1 MTKTAFILAAGQ
13 GTRLRPYT
21 NNIPKPMVS
30 VAGKPIIEHIMDKL
44 KSIGVSNIIINLYYL
59 GDVIKKYFK
68 NSNFIFSNEDK
79 ILDTGGGVKH
89 ALTHIKEDS
98 FFLINGD
105 AFWVEDDDYN
115 ALETLNNSWNPD
127 KMDILLLLQPIN
139 KMKLTQGIGDYDI
152 DSDGRAIRSLNKT
165 GVYMFAGIRLTKKSV
180 IENINDDVFSFLKCM
195 DIAEKNGKLFG
206 LISQCNWHHI
216 STPDDLKSVNHA
228 LGFQTPEP
236 AQKESENEK

>member
-30 VAGKPIIEHIMDKL
+30 VAGKPIIEHIADKL
-44 KSIGVSNIIINLYYL
+44 KLVGVSNIIINLYYL

-68 NSNFIFSNEDK
+68 NSDFIFSDENK

-89 ALTHIKEDS
+89 ALNHIKEDS

-105 AFWVEDDDYN
+105 AFWVENDDYN
-115 ALETLNNSWNPD
+115 TLETLNQAWNPD
-127 KMDILLLLQPIN
+127 KMDILLLLQPVQE
-139 KMKLTQGIGDYDI
+139 MKLTQGIGDYDL
-152 DSDGRAIRSLNKT
+152 DEKGRATRSLDKT
-165 GVYMFAGIRLTKKSV
+165 GAYMFAGIRLTKKSV
-180 IENINDDVFSFLKCM
+180 IKTIDDNVFSFLKCM

-206 LISQCNWHHI
+206 LISQCDWHHI
-216 STPDDLKSVNHA
+216 STPEDLKSVNDA
-228 LGFQTPEP
+228 LGFETVQPE
-236 AQKESENEK
+236 KGDNEK